1 MRTVNILLTDK
12 GYNPAARDLTLN
24 KVYPAVR
31 LDIAADGVVDDGE
44 GTCAYYVLV
53 DDVRHPCGLC
63 DKYLGVE
70 IQEVQ

>member
-1 MRTVNILLTDK
+1 MRVVNIVITAT
-12 GYNPAARDLTLN
+12 GCNPATQDLTLN

-31 LDIAADGVVDDGE
+31 LDIAAYGIVGDGE

>member
-1 MRTVNILLTDK
+1 VDQ
-12 GYNPAARDLTLN
+12 
-24 KVYPAVR
+24 R
-31 LDIAADGVVDDGE
+31 LVLEKDNGDGE

>member
-12 GYNPAARDLTLN
+12 GYNPAARDLTPN

-31 LDIAADGVVDDGE
+31 LDIAADGVVDDVE

>member
-12 GYNPAARDLTLN
+12 GCNPAAHDLTLN
-24 KVYPAVR
+24 RVYPAVR
-31 LDIAADGVVDDGE
+31 LDIAADGIVDDGE